1 IRNHP
6 SANSTVDRYRS
17 PESGSTVTIVLPA
30 NASSRASRSATAAAA
45 PHEMPERMPSSLA
58 SRRAI
63 STASSSDTV
72 STRPTMARSR
82 FSGAKPAPIPW
93 ILCGEGVSGAPARV
107 WVMPPPRWPRGSGGS
122 RLRGARALPAGHN
135 SRGSSQR
142 CPRAGVRRASTGAEQ
157 HDRNVALGP
166 GLVLVVL
173 GPQRRH
179 GGPDALLVFGR
190 PGARP
195 DGQDL
200 VPHLDL
206 HVGVRDQV
214 PVPSGVLRR
223 APLRC
228 HDDVVIAVPTVDE
241 RELPDLAGPSARRL
255 QDEDG
260 RTVPV
265 VPDLAAG
272 GFVLPDVLG
281 AE

>member
-1 IRNHP
+1 MRELSLPGITRE
-6 SANSTVDRYRS
+6 DR
-17 PESGSTVTIVLPA
+17 A
-30 NASSRASRSATAAAA
+30 NAVLELAFVGLQRGLSSTTG
-45 PHEMPERMPSSLA
+45 M
-58 SRRAI
+58 
-63 STASSSDTV
+63 
-72 STRPTMARSR
+72 
-82 FSGAKPAPIPW
+82 
-93 ILCGEGVSGAPARV
+93 
-107 WVMPPPRWPRGSGGS
+107 S
-122 RLRGARALPAGHN
+122 RLVPAWYLSYSGH
-135 SRGSSQR
+135 SAVMVGQTRFLSS
-142 CPRAGVRRASTGAEQ
+142 AV
-157 HDRNVALGP
+157 
-166 GLVLVVL
+166 
-173 GPQRRH
+173 
-179 GGPDALLVFGR
+179 

-228 HDDVVIAVPTVDE
+228 HDDVVIVVPTVDE
-241 RELPDLAGPSARRL
+241 RELPDLAGPSARRV

-272 GFVLPDVLG
+272 GLVLPDVLG

>member
-1 IRNHP
+1 VRELSLPGITRE
-6 SANSTVDRYRS
+6 DR
-17 PESGSTVTIVLPA
+17 A
-30 NASSRASRSATAAAA
+30 NAVLELAFVGLQRALSSTIG
-45 PHEMPERMPSSLA
+45 M
-58 SRRAI
+58 
-63 STASSSDTV
+63 
-72 STRPTMARSR
+72 
-82 FSGAKPAPIPW
+82 
-93 ILCGEGVSGAPARV
+93 
-107 WVMPPPRWPRGSGGS
+107 S
-122 RLRGARALPAGHN
+122 RLVPAWYLSYSGH
-135 SRGSSQR
+135 S
-142 CPRAGVRRASTGAEQ
+142 AG
-157 HDRNVALGP
+157 
-166 GLVLVVL
+166 
-173 GPQRRH
+173 H

-195 DGQDL
+195 GGQDL

-272 GFVLPDVLG
+272 GLVLPDVLG